1 MNKILISVITI
12 NFNNASGLKNT
23 IISVN
28 EQLTPVFEHIVI
40 DGGSSDTSIADIQS
54 YLKYYHT
61 VISEPDSGIYDA
73 MNKGIA
79 LATGEYLLFLNSG
92 DTFASENSLT
102 YFSPLLGHYDI
113 LYGDMLSIVNEEKVY
128 SSYPETL
135 SLDYMLSAGLPH
147 PSTVIRK
154 SLFIKK
160 IGLYDCSYTIIADW
174 TFFMIAIFKYNIN
187 YKYIAKPISIF
198 EGGGKSS
205 KAENI
210 PLIINQYFHF
220 LRTHFKGDLNFFK
233 SNNYIFKKF
242 LRTTPKYIRWLILCI
257 AKFKQLF

>member
-1 MNKILISVITI
+1 MISVITI

-28 EQLTPVFEHIVI
+28 EQRTPVFEHIVI

-113 LYGDMLSIVNEEKVY
+113 LYGDMLSIVNEEKVN

-147 PSTVIRK
+147 PSTVLRK
-154 SLFIKK
+154 SLFLEQ
-160 IGLYDCSYTIIADW
+160 IGLYDCSYKIIADW
-174 TFFMIAIFKYNIN
+174 TFFMIAIFKFNIN
-187 YKYIAKPISIF
+187 YKYIGQPISIF
-198 EGGGKSS
+198 EGGGVSS
-205 KAENI
+205 KKENI
-210 PLIINQYFHF
+210 PLIINEYFHF
-220 LRTHFKGDLNFFK
+220 LKTHFRGDLEFFK
-233 SNNYIFKKF
+233 SNNYIYKKF
-242 LRTTPKYIRWLILCI
+242 LRNKPRHIRWFMLCI
-257 AKFKQLF
+257 SKFKQLF